1 MLHVLLQ
8 SHFVSIKSFVISPN
22 FFLTW
27 IFFFVV
33 LCIIQL
39 TIDQFLLGV
48 DFTLQS
54 LLSQW
59 IEVELGIFIVE
70 EAVLTADALINK
82 TQVIGLHLVEE
93 GVQNTFRWLIVV
105 LLEWNIFSSIMN
117 VIDELEKLDAP

>member
-1 MLHVLLQ
+1 M
-8 SHFVSIKSFVISPN
+8 
-22 FFLTW
+22 
-27 IFFFVV
+27 
-33 LCIIQL
+33 
-39 TIDQFLLGV
+39 
-48 DFTLQS
+48 
-54 LLSQW
+54 SQW

-105 LLEWNIFSSIMN
+105 LLERNIFSSIMD